1 MPLNPTLIPTLT
13 VDVNGRTTTVHK
25 LPQGSTDRMMS
36 IPAPGSPVSNKSQ
49 MMRESR
55 VNKLAQHVADL
66 TGDDDDISGQISRY
80 SDGFLDRIEELF
92 DSESDLATPVAG
104 QIVGRENERF
114 ISECI
119 HFYPKMDHE
128 DYGEASS
135 YVRSLRL
142 YPELRHASSLTR
154 GEQEHQS
161 LALMEATRI
170 IHEKTP
176 PSFFADPSHPLEYR
190 STDSDWDLK
199 IIKQA
204 RLVNFIVRNPDRAEA
219 IGKVVARY
227 GFTEPASILA
237 VMGGTIPALADGAL

>member
-36 IPAPGSPVSNKSQ
+36 VPAPSSPANNKSR
-49 MMRESR
+49 MMTDSR
-55 VNKLAQHVADL
+55 INDLAQHVTDL
-66 TGDDDDISGQISRY
+66 TGEEHGVRYRISHY

-92 DSESDLATPVAG
+92 ESESDLATPVAG
-104 QIVGRENERF
+104 QIVGHENERF
-114 ISECI
+114 ISECV
-119 HFYPKMDHE
+119 HFYPKLNTE

-142 YPELRHASSLTR
+142 YPELRHASNLTK
-154 GEQEHQS
+154 GDQEQQS
-161 LALMEATRI
+161 LAIMEATRI
-170 IHEKTP
+170 IHENSP
-176 PSFFADPSHPLEYR
+176 PSFFANPSHPLEYR
-190 STDSDWDLK
+190 ATDTDWDLK

-204 RLVNFIVRNPDRAEA
+204 RLVNLIMRQPERAED